1 MLGGETAGVG
11 GAGCAESRWGWEE
24 ESGGS
29 GLEKGVLEKAKGEGL
44 GRGGVRLGEEKG
56 SPMQVGGESAGAG
69 SKRGRG
75 RGAPPGAGYHTMEE
89 TRSSTISP
97 SRSTP
102 SDLET

>member
-1 MLGGETAGVG
+1 MRGRRGWGRVRRIKMGLGGGIRPE
-11 GAGCAESRWGWEE
+11 R
-24 ESGGS
+24 
-29 GLEKGVLEKAKGEGL
+29 LEKGVLEKAKGEGL

-69 SKRGRG
+69 SKRGRR